1 MKIYS
6 EIGYG
11 NDTFVSSEIEY
22 DDGTEVRVKGFLVKS
37 VTEVYFRLWV
47 KKTVFIYSSREGFK
61 TVFKSKNK
69 FKLIIG
75 FA

>member
-11 NDTFVSSEIEY
+11 NESFVSSEIEY
-22 DDGTEVRVKGFLVKS
+22 EDGTEVRVKGFLVKS
-37 VTEVYFRLWV
+37 ITEVYFRLWI
-47 KKTVFIYSSREGFK
+47 KKVVYIYSSKEGFK
-61 TVFKSKNK
+61 KTTKTKNK

>member
-37 VTEVYFRLWV
+37 VTAVYFRLWV

>member
-6 EIGYG
+6 EIGIG

-22 DDGTEVRVKGFLVKS
+22 DDETEVRVKGFLVKS
-37 VTEVYFRLWV
+37 ITEVYFRLWI
-47 KKTVFIYSSREGFK
+47 KKAVFIYSSKEGFK
-61 TVFKSKNK
+61 TVFKTKNR
-69 FKLIIG
+69 FKLVMG

>member
-22 DDGTEVRVKGFLVKS
+22 DDGTEVRVKGFFVKS
-37 VTEVYFRLWV
+37 VTEVYFRLWI
-47 KKTVFIYSSREGFK
+47 KKTVFICSSKEGFK
-61 TVFKSKNK
+61 TVFKAKSK

>member
-6 EIGYG
+6 EIGIG
-11 NDTFVSSEIEY
+11 NATFVSSEIEY
-22 DDGTEVRVKGFLVKS
+22 ENGTEVRVKGFLVKS
-37 VTEVYFRLWV
+37 ITEVYFRLWV
-47 KKTVFIYSSREGFK
+47 KKTVFIYSSKEGFK

-69 FKLIIG
+69 FKLIVG